1 MASGSSSDGIQAEI
15 AAELGE
21 FADLLAGLTPD
32 EWEVP
37 SLCERWRVRQVAG
50 HIIASYD
57 PKLTVWRGMFGAV
70 RRGFDFDKLIDANA
84 RAHEAG
90 RSPEE
95 LVAAVRAADL
105 TKGVA
110 AFVTPPRRLLEH
122 VVHHQDVR
130 RPLGRPRTMPE
141 GRLRAVL
148 DAAYAPRGPEKPPPK
163 WAREL
168 TFAATDLVWRK
179 GEGQVVEGPGEALVM
194 ALSRRPVVLDE
205 LSGGGLERFRRQ
217 VG

>member
-1 MASGSSSDGIQAEI
+1 MASANEGTQQQI

-21 FADLLAGLTPD
+21 FADLLESLTPD
-32 EWEVP
+32 QWDVP
-37 SLCERWRVRQVAG
+37 SLCERWHVRQVAG

-57 PKLTVWRGMFGAV
+57 PKLTVWRGMFGAI
-70 RRGFDFDKLIDANA
+70 RHGFDFDALIDANA

-95 LVAAVRAADL
+95 LVAAVRGVDL

-141 GRLRAVL
+141 DRLRAVL
-148 DAAYAPRGPEKPPPK
+148 DAAYAPRGPEKRPPK

-168 TFAATDLVWRK
+168 TFAASDIIWRK
-179 GEGQVVEGPGEALVM
+179 GEGQVVEGTGEALVM
-194 ALSRRPVVLDE
+194 ALSRRPAVLDE
-205 LSGGGLERFRRQ
+205 LSGAGLDRFRRQ
-217 VG
+217 LG